1 VAGIYQ
7 ISFITSIRFV
17 AGDIFDIYDIILPE
31 ELPQRFILT
40 TKKDLNDSRSVI
52 DSYRLFHLL
61 RQTSDAVHK
70 TREVELKKY
79 KLTPEQAGA
88 LVGIYSLGKK
98 ATPAELSR
106 WLFRERN
113 SITILL
119 NRMHKLGLISKKP
132 DSMRKNI
139 IRLSLT
145 KKGYEAYLH
154 AIEFRSFLPIID
166 VIIRLKVFEDLH
178 IDPRAYSSIFDKP
191 LAIDL
196 VKPDIDK

>member
-1 VAGIYQ
+1 MA
-7 ISFITSIRFV
+7 
-17 AGDIFDIYDIILPE
+17 
-31 ELPQRFILT
+31 
-40 TKKDLNDSRSVI
+40 KKYSNNSRNVI

-61 RQTSDAVHK
+61 RQTADAVHK

-88 LVGIYSLGKK
+88 LVGIYSLGGK

-119 NRMHKLGLISKKP
+119 NRMHKLGLISKKA
-132 DSMRKNI
+132 DTKRRNI

-145 KKGYEAYLH
+145 RKGYQAYKH
-154 AIEFRSFLPIID
+154 AIEFRSFFPIID
-166 VIIRLKVFEDLH
+166 VLPEDKRQQLEALLQIIRLKVFEDLH
-178 IDPRAYSSIFDKP
+178 IDELTYSSIFIKP
-191 LAIDL
+191 VVIDL
-196 VKPDIDK
+196 ITPENDD

>member
-1 VAGIYQ
+1 VTG
-7 ISFITSIRFV
+7 
-17 AGDIFDIYDIILPE
+17 
-31 ELPQRFILT
+31 
-40 TKKDLNDSRSVI
+40 KNLNNSRNVI

-79 KLTPEQAGA
+79 QLTPEQAGA
-88 LVGIYSLGKK
+88 LVGIYSLGKE

-119 NRMHKLGLISKKP
+119 NRMHKFGLINKKP
-132 DSMRKNI
+132 DLRRRNI

-145 KKGYEAYLH
+145 KKGYTAYMR
-154 AIEFRSFLPIID
+154 AIEFRSFFPIID
-166 VIIRLKVFEDLH
+166 VMPENKRRQLENLLQIIRLKVFEDLH
-178 IDPRAYSSIFDKP
+178 IDAKAYSSILDKP
-191 LAIDL
+191 LAIDP
-196 VKPDIDK
+196 VDPDKDA